1 MINLRRPFTNNRA
14 WQRTTPGALD
24 ALATRTAAPASAPA
38 GAPTGRRVQPPLQE
52 VLQGLD
58 TRELEGP
65 TVFDQLFGPKP
76 DGDPHRSPR

>member
-1 MINLRRPFTNNRA
+1 MSNLRRPFTDSRA

-24 ALATRTAAPASAPA
+24 ALATAPAPARAPA
-38 GAPTGRRVQPPLQE
+38 GPRPQPPLRE

-58 TRELEGP
+58 TRELEGQ

-76 DGDPHRSPR
+76 DGDPRRSPR

>member
-1 MINLRRPFTNNRA
+1 MSNPRRPFTDSRA

-24 ALATRTAAPASAPA
+24 ALAAVTAPAPAPA
-38 GAPTGRRVQPPLQE
+38 RAPTGPRVQPPLQE

-58 TRELEGP
+58 TRELEGQ

-76 DGDPHRSPR
+76 DGDPRLLPR